1 MAEVFLTAR
10 FALNPTRAKRA
21 VLDRVLDTYRSA
33 LSDLMRRATADDLL
47 PEVLAPVEVLRGERA
62 GSLRPPS
69 AREIVARL
77 RARFGLMGEDLSG
90 ALRDSLLNVAAMM
103 LASHA
108 GLRVA
113 EEAAGLPR
121 MAALAELERE
131 REAALAALASSTTL
145 DAEREAAARME
156 RAFRARDTAFCLVQ
170 RTREIDVRETAR
182 GRFHVVLPLLARR
195 KGRRQVPLA
204 LFCDRWQEEMFLRHP
219 NAAPRRAVLLRR
231 GSQYMLHV
239 VFAFQVPDP
248 PDRVAHVLGVY
259 PGLDGR
265 IGLCLIPVAG
275 GREEAWAVEQQNR
288 LEVLRR
294 VGRELRMRQRH
305 GSTRIR
311 FRRREVLAEIA
322 MLAVR
327 QIVDAAAEHGARLV
341 LPDLTG
347 MQQRLRDRTV
357 RALVGSWNYR
367 MILSAV
373 RYKAALRGLAK
384 PLTLRSGAY
393 AARECPGCGAGGAGN
408 PLDGA
413 GWQAWLEAQKR
424 GKFLCP
430 ICGLEEH
437 SAVAAARI
445 VARRALERE
454 RLMDNAVA

>member
-10 FALNPTRAKRA
+10 FALDPTRAKRA
-21 VLDRVLDTYRSA
+21 VLDRVLDTYRAA
-33 LSDLMRRATADDLL
+33 LSDLMRQATANDVL
-47 PEVLAPVEVLRGERA
+47 PELLAPVEVRSGARA

-77 RARFGLMGEDLSG
+77 RARFGLVGEDLSG

-131 REAALAALASSTTL
+131 REAALAALAGATTL
-145 DAEREAAARME
+145 EAEREAAARME
-156 RAFRARDTAFCLVQ
+156 RAFRARDTAFCLIQ
-170 RTREIDVRETAR
+170 RTREIDLRETAR

-219 NAAPRRAVLLRR
+219 NAVPRRAVLLRR
-231 GSQYMLHV
+231 GPRYALHV

-248 PDRVAHVLGVY
+248 PDAATHVLGIY
-259 PGLDGR
+259 PGIDGR
-265 IGLCLIPVAG
+265 IGLCLIPTAG
-275 GREEAWAVEQQNR
+275 GREVAWSVEQKHR

-294 VGRELRMRQRH
+294 VARDLRARQRS
-305 GSTRIR
+305 GSARIR

-327 QIVDAAAEHGARLV
+327 QVVDAAAEHGARLV
-341 LPDLTG
+341 LPELTG
-347 MQQRLRDRTV
+347 MQQRMRDRTV

-367 MILSAV
+367 MILNTV
-373 RYKAALRGLAK
+373 RYKAALRGLPR

-393 AARECPGCGAGGAGN
+393 AARECPICGLGGVEN

-413 GWQAWLEAQKR
+413 GWQAWLDAQKR
-424 GKFLCP
+424 GAFLCSG
-430 ICGLEEH
+430 CGHEEH

-445 VARRALERE
+445 VARRAIERE
-454 RLMDNAVA
+454 RGAKNAVA